1 MAKLKVLP
9 QLQVLLGMDVTQR
22 FSNRVENY
30 IKYRPSYPAALIDH
44 VIARATLKRGDNV
57 ADVGSGTGIFTA
69 LLLARGLRVYAVE
82 PNREMREAAERLLA
96 NNENFISIDAD
107 AEHTTLPA
115 ASVEIVCAAQAFH
128 WFDAAETRVEFQR
141 VLKPGGPI
149 ALIWNDRK
157 LDASPFLEAYNGLL
171 RTRGTDYEQ
180 VNHRNIVGE
189 KLHAFFGK
197 DGYEET
203 TFANAQHFDWDGLYG
218 RAMSSSYV
226 PAEGTEGYASF
237 VAGLR
242 DIFDAHAIDETVS
255 FEYDTRLYMGALP

>member
-1 MAKLKVLP
+1 
-9 QLQVLLGMDVTQR
+9 MDVTQR

-30 IKYRPSYPAALIDH
+30 IKYRPSYPTTLIDH
-44 VIARATLKRGDNV
+44 IVARAGLQQGSAV

-69 LLLARGLRVYAVE
+69 LLLARGLRVYGVE
-82 PNREMREAAERLLA
+82 PNREMREAAERLIAGNKL
-96 NNENFISIDAD
+96 FVSIDSG
-107 AEHTTLPA
+107 AERTTLPDG
-115 ASVEIVCAAQAFH
+115 SVEIVCAAQAFH
-128 WFDAAETRVEFQR
+128 WFDATRTRAEFHRI
-141 VLKPGGPI
+141 LKPGGLV
-149 ALIWNDRK
+149 ALVWNDRK
-157 LDASPFLEAYNGLL
+157 VDASPFLQAYDELL

-180 VNHRNIVGE
+180 VNHRNIDAD

-197 DGYEET
+197 AGYEET

-226 PAEGTEGYASF
+226 PAEGSDGFASF

-242 DIFDAHAIDETVS
+242 EIFGTHAQNGHVT